1 MPTMLTTRL
10 EVSRSRGP
18 VAGGDRRR
26 ALTMAIGQIE
36 RRFGRGAIW
45 RLDPTIPIPPMPV
58 ISTGSLPLDL
68 ALGVGGL
75 PRGRST
81 EIYGP
86 EASGKTTLAL
96 SVIAQAQQTGGTALF
111 IDAEHALDL
120 GWAKTVGVDVERL
133 LLCQPDCAEHA
144 LGVLET
150 LLRSGALDV
159 AVIDSVAA
167 LVTRVELEGEVGD
180 ATGHLQSVLMASA
193 IRKLAGII
201 RQTGTT
207 VIFCNQLRERVGML
221 FGNPE
226 HVPGGRALKH
236 HASVR
241 LDIRRRETLR
251 DGDRVI
257 GSRVRVRVVKNK
269 VAVPFRAAELDLRF
283 DHGLDAVGG
292 LLDLGLDTGL
302 VIKAGAT
309 FTYKQTQLGAD
320 HEQARQFLGD
330 HPDLAA
336 QLHQQLRSSLASAVV
351 GRRLAAAD
359 GGRA

>member
-1 MPTMLTTRL
+1 
-10 EVSRSRGP
+10 V
-18 VAGGDRRR
+18 DRRR
-26 ALTMAIGQIE
+26 ALTLAIGQIE

-45 RLDPTIPIPPMPV
+45 RLDPTIPIPPVPV
-58 ISTGSLPLDL
+58 ISTGSLPLDH

-111 IDAEHALDL
+111 IDAEHALDPT
-120 GWAKTVGVDVERL
+120 WAKTVGVDVDRL

-144 LGVLET
+144 LGVLEA
-150 LLRSGALDV
+150 LLRSGVLDV

-167 LVTRVELEGEVGD
+167 LVTRVELEGEMGD
-180 ATGHLQSVLMASA
+180 ATGHLQSVLMARA
-193 IRKLAGII
+193 IRKLAGAI
-201 RQTGTT
+201 RQTNTT
-207 VIFCNQLRERVGML
+207 IIFCNQLRERIGIL

-241 LDIRRRETLR
+241 LDVRRRGSLQ
-251 DGDRVI
+251 DDNRVI
-257 GSRVRVRVVKNK
+257 GSRIRVKVVKNK
-269 VAVPFRAAELDLRF
+269 VAVPLRAAELDLRF
-283 DHGLDAVGG
+283 DHGLDAAAG

-302 VIKAGAT
+302 VTKAGAT
-309 FTYKQTQLGAD
+309 FTYQQTRLGAD
-320 HEQARQFLGD
+320 REQARQFLRD

-336 QLHQQLRSSLASAVV
+336 QLHQQLSISHGV
-351 GRRLAAAD
+351 G
-359 GGRA
+359 GEPS